1 MNIVDVDWNM
11 YLKQKGLYCQNEEQS
26 NDESVQVQD
35 NFSAWFRK
43 GLYSLKKS
51 LGRRYSSDSFNYR
64 ANPNR
69 LVSIIFD
76 FLCLQIP
83 NNLT

>member
-43 GLYSLKKS
+43 GLYSLKIVFRSPLFFRQFQLQSKS
-51 LGRRYSSDSFNYR
+51 EQTGINHL
-64 ANPNR
+64 
-69 LVSIIFD
+69 
-76 FLCLQIP
+76 
-83 NNLT
+83 